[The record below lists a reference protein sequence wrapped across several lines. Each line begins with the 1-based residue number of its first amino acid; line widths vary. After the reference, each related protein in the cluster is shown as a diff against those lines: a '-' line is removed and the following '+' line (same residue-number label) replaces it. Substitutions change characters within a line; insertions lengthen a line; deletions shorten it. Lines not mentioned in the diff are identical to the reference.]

1 MLVTVKKRNT
11 AIKRFMDK
19 VIWIDGN
26 PITFQIVNMNIPEEI
41 AETLGNQSQDHMT
54 NGKNKTLYE
63 KPNGE
68 NSIQQARSNTAYR

>member
-1 MLVTVKKRNT
+1 
-11 AIKRFMDK
+11 MDK

-63 KPNGE
+63 KPNG
-68 NSIQQARSNTAYR
+68 